1 MTAEEV
7 RDTGRRRDAATASD
21 TGPGA
26 VSRPAD
32 APDRVTRRWLAA
44 LDLTTVSPAEFARLA
59 AGLTDAEVAD
69 LAADPALR
77 KRVLDEV
84 FARMPCQ
91 MRAEAAVGLSALIR
105 WEIVGATTETYEVTV
120 DAGRCVVRAG
130 ASPAAPRTTL
140 TLGDLEFLRLT
151 SGAANPFGLYVARR
165 VRVAGDLA
173 LAAGLSRLFLVPTA
187 D

>member
-1 MTAEEV
+1 MTG
-7 RDTGRRRDAATASD
+7 DGFRDAVVCDDASP
-21 TGPGA
+21 PGA
-26 VSRPAD
+26 APAD
-32 APDRVTRRWLAA
+32 AARPGAAPPARLTREWLAE
-44 LDLTTVSPAEFARLA
+44 LDLTTVSPAEFAALA
-59 AGLTDAEVAD
+59 ARLTDDEVAA
-69 LAADPALR
+69 LAADPVLR

-84 FARMPCQ
+84 FARMPSQ
-91 MRAEAAVGLSALIR
+91 LRAEAAVGLSALVR
-105 WEIVGATTETYEVTV
+105 WEITGATTETYEVRV

-130 ASPAAPRTTL
+130 ASDAEPRTTL

-173 LAAGLSRLFLVPTA
+173 LAAGMSRLFVVPSA